1 MRIIVAV
8 FFLYVCVYKIRRMH
22 FFLTVT
28 EIALYLSRLHI
39 VKIDQSHVSMN
50 FKDSLL
56 VIIKSFGNKKK
67 KVANTNAL
75 PKRVNRHQN
84 F

>member
-1 MRIIVAV
+1 MFQKLIKDKVLVCLLRLNRIN
-8 FFLYVCVYKIRRMH
+8 
-22 FFLTVT
+22 
-28 EIALYLSRLHI
+28 
-39 VKIDQSHVSMN
+39 DQSHVSMN